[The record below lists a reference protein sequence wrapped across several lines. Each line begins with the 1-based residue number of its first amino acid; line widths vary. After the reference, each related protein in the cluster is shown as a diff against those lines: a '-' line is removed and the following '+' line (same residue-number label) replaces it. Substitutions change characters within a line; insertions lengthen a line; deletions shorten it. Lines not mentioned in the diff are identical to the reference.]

1 MGQDPTKRSIPSR
14 FADRIRFTYMAIRAN
29 PLGDLAVKILIAT
42 LGGIVVAVGFVLIPL
57 PGPGWLIVFAGLGV
71 LATEF
76 AWAGRLL
83 TYARDKVLAWTAWV
97 TRQPLW
103 GRMLIGL
110 AGVALL
116 AGLALAYLGL
126 YGVPEWLPIL

>member
-1 MGQDPTKRSIPSR
+1 MLNSAYRTGI
-14 FADRIRFTYMAIRAN
+14 
-29 PLGDLAVKILIAT
+29 AVS
-42 LGGIVVAVGFVLIPL
+42 GGVIVVAGILLIPL
-57 PGPGWLIVFAGLGV
+57 PGPGWLIVFAGLAV
-71 LATEF
+71 LSTEF

-83 TYARDKVLAWTAWV
+83 TFARDKVVAWTAWV

-103 GRMLIGL
+103 MRMLIGL

-116 AGLALAYLGL
+116 AGLALAYVGL

>member
-1 MGQDPTKRSIPSR
+1 MHSGTKHH
-14 FADRIRFTYMAIRAN
+14 DRPFRAFFRRHRTLN
-29 PLGDLAVKILIAT
+29 GVYRTGIAVI
-42 LGGIVVAVGFVLIPL
+42 GGVIVVAGIMLIPL